1 MGGDLMTS
9 GPNDVLDL
17 LAKMISFDT
26 VNEYTSGVDF
36 PERTMMEYLEEIAKG
51 WGLETSRL
59 PIPASALAASYNLLI
74 TYEVSKTAQWL
85 VFESHADTVSVD
97 GMTVNPFQGLIKDGV
112 IYGRGA
118 CDTKGSGA
126 GMLWALKEY
135 MELSTCA
142 NNIAVLFV
150 TDEEATKTGTTAFVQ
165 TQLEHLDWTPTG
177 VIVGEPTL
185 CQPVVAHN
193 GVIRWKV
200 STQGVA
206 AHSSNPSNG
215 QSAISA
221 MSKLILEFEKEYCS
235 KISLTHPLT
244 GQAACSVNTISGG
257 TAVNIIPNFCEI
269 EIDRR
274 TLPGEDSEQVL
285 KDMKAVLDS
294 ISLRDPTIL
303 IGTSTP
309 FVDYQLDPTV
319 NREFALQI
327 SEILIEMGLS
337 GEQSGAGYGTDA
349 STYSKAG
356 IPAVVIGPG
365 SINQAHTKDEWLEIA
380 ELNKS
385 VSVYKQIMKGDFA

>member
-9 GPNDVLDL
+9 EPNNVLDL
-17 LAKMISFDT
+17 LAKMISFDS

-36 PERTMMEYLEEIAKG
+36 PERTMMEFLEEIAKG

-97 GMTVNPFQGLIKDGV
+97 GMTVNPFHGLIKDGL

-135 MELSTCA
+135 MQLSACT

-165 TQLEHLDWTPTG
+165 TQLEHLDWTPAG

-200 STQGVA
+200 STKGVA

-257 TAVNIIPNFCEI
+257 TAVNIIPDFCEI

-285 KDMKAVLDS
+285 KEMKAVLDS

-327 SEILIEMGLS
+327 SEILIEMGFS

-380 ELNKS
+380 ELDKS
-385 VSVYKQIMKGDFA
+385 VSVYKQIMKSDFA